1 MLHRISEWL
10 ETRFCVPAYSG
21 WLLGVVALCFF
32 GAATNTMAGWLY
44 AISGT
49 ILALLVLGAILPRRS
64 LAHLQIRR
72 RAIAPVSAG
81 DSLTVELEIANPT
94 AKPKTLLQVADLL
107 PVVLASPVKE
117 AVSNIAPQSVYRWRF
132 YPTAQK
138 RGIYQWHEVR
148 VRTGTPL
155 GLCWSR
161 RSWTVPAQAIVYP
174 QVLPLSV
181 CPLIDRLGQ
190 DYSAQSR
197 SDRILAATQGLTKTL
212 RPYRHGDSTRLIAW
226 RTSARFDQLQVR
238 ELEEE
243 SGKPEIIIALDSA
256 FGWREDDFE
265 QAVIAAA
272 SLYFY
277 ANRCQLNVKL
287 WTAQSG
293 LVDGRKAVLETLAA
307 VMSKEDAT
315 AVPSSPLIWITQNPF
330 LQSLPSGSHW
340 VLFADQFFSEP
351 LSLTNTGLVIDAEKP
366 LQQQLQQSI

>member
-1 MLHRISEWL
+1 MLNRISEWL
-10 ETRFCVPAYSG
+10 ETRFCAPAYSG
-21 WLLGVVALCFF
+21 WLLGVIALCFF

-44 AISGT
+44 AISGA

-81 DSLTVELEIANPT
+81 DSLTIELDIANPT
-94 AKPKTLLQVADLL
+94 AKPKTLLHVEDVL
-107 PVVLASPVKE
+107 PVVLASPVGVP
-117 AVSNIAPQSVYRWRF
+117 VSDIAPQSVYRWRF
-132 YPTAQK
+132 HPTAQK

-174 QVLPLSV
+174 QVLPLSA
-181 CPLIDRLGQ
+181 CPLIDQLGQ
-190 DYSAQSR
+190 RSEQSR
-197 SDRILAATQGLTKTL
+197 SDRTLAATQGLTKTL

-243 SGKPEIIIALDSA
+243 TGKPEIIIALDSA
-256 FGWREDDFE
+256 FGWRKADFE
-265 QAVIAAA
+265 QAVVAAA

-277 ANRCQLNVKL
+277 ASRQLTVKL
-287 WTAQSG
+287 WTAQAG
-293 LVDGRKAVLETLAA
+293 LVDGRRTVLETLAA
-307 VMSKEDAT
+307 VMPREDT
-315 AVPSSPLIWITQNPF
+315 ASVPSSPLIWITQNPSLQF
-330 LQSLPSGSHW
+330 LTAGSHW
-340 VLFADQFFSEP
+340 LLFAEQFINKP
-351 LSLTNTGLVIDAEKP
+351 LSLTNTGLVIDSETP
-366 LQQQLQQSI
+366 LQQQLQKPI

>member
-1 MLHRISEWL
+1 MS
-10 ETRFCVPAYSG
+10 PAYSG
-21 WLLGVVALCFF
+21 WLLGVIALCFF

-44 AISGT
+44 AISGV
-49 ILALLVLGAILPRRS
+49 ILALLLLGAILPRRS

-81 DSLTVELEIANPT
+81 DSLTIELEITNPT
-94 AKPKTLLQVADLL
+94 AKPKTLLHVEDVL
-107 PVVLASPVKE
+107 PVVLASPVG
-117 AVSNIAPQSVYRWRF
+117 ASISDIAPQSVYRWRF

-161 RSWTVPAQAIVYP
+161 RSWTVPAQATVYP

-190 DYSAQSR
+190 RSEQSR
-197 SDRILAATQGLTKTL
+197 SDRTLAATQGLTKTL

-265 QAVIAAA
+265 QAIVAAA

-277 ANRCQLNVKL
+277 ANRCRLNVKL

-293 LVDGRKAVLETLAA
+293 QVDGSRAVLETLAV
-307 VMSKEDAT
+307 VMPREDA
-315 AVPSSPLIWITQNPF
+315 ASVPSSSFIWITQNPF

-340 VLFADQFFSEP
+340 ILFADQSFSEP

-366 LQQQLQQSI
+366 LQQQLQQSR

>member
-10 ETRFCVPAYSG
+10 ETRFCAPAYSG
-21 WLLGVVALCFF
+21 WLLGVIALCFF

-44 AISGT
+44 AISGV

-81 DSLTVELEIANPT
+81 ESLTIELDIANPT
-94 AKPKTLLQVADLL
+94 AKPKTLLQVEDVL
-107 PVVLASPVKE
+107 PVVLASPVG
-117 AVSNIAPQSVYRWRF
+117 APVSDIAPQSVYRWRF
-132 YPTAQK
+132 HPTAQK
-138 RGIYQWHEVR
+138 RGVYQWHEVR

-181 CPLIDRLGQ
+181 CPLIDQLGRR
-190 DYSAQSR
+190 SEQSR
-197 SDRILAATQGLTKTL
+197 SDRLLAATQGLTKTL

-265 QAVIAAA
+265 QAVVAAA

-277 ANRCQLNVKL
+277 ATRCQLTVKL
-287 WTAQSG
+287 WTAQAN
-293 LVDGRKAVLETLAA
+293 LVYGSRAVLETLAA
-307 VMSKEDAT
+307 VMPKEDAA
-315 AVPSSPLIWITQNPF
+315 AVPSSPLIWITQNPALQF
-330 LQSLPSGSHW
+330 LTAGSHW
-340 VLFADQFFSEP
+340 VLFARAVSEP
-351 LSLTNTGLVIDAEKP
+351 LFLTNTGLVIDADTP
-366 LQQQLQQSI
+366 LQQQLQKSI